1 MKNERTVAGL
11 RCSQVL
17 ECLSAY
23 LDGELDERERTAI
36 EAHVTGCDNCA
47 RFGGAMAEVVR
58 ALREHLTRRPDRSEP
73 PAGLARRIVDGL
85 R

>member
-1 MKNERTVAGL
+1 MKHERTVAGL

-17 ECLSAY
+17 ERLSDY
-23 LDGELDERERTAI
+23 LDGELDEQERAAI
-36 EAHVTGCDNCA
+36 EAHVTECDTCA

-58 ALREHLTRRPDRSEP
+58 ALRERLGAPPSAPEP

>member
-17 ECLSAY
+17 ERLSDY
-23 LDGELDERERTAI
+23 LDDELDPKERAAI
-36 EAHVTGCDNCA
+36 EAHVTGCDTCA

-58 ALREHLTRRPDRSEP
+58 ALRERLGATEP
-73 PAGLARRIVDGL
+73 PAGLTRRIVDRL
-85 R
+85 PE